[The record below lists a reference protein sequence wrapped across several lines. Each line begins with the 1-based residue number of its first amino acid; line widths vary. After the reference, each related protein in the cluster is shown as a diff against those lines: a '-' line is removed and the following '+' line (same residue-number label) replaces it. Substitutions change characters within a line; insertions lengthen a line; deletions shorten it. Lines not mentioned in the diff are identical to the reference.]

1 MKKLRDLLLI
11 PVILILVWGATKWYK
26 TPGQSN
32 GAVAPDFVGYMP
44 NGDSLRLSD
53 FQGQLVFLDFWG
65 SWCGP
70 CRVFNR
76 DLVDLYNKYKDT
88 KFKNESKFTIIS
100 VGIETKKEPW
110 LAAIAQ
116 DGLVWKHHVSDL
128 NRLYDHVA
136 LLYGIKEIPNSFL
149 IDGTGTIIGVNLLK
163 EKLDEILA
171 LRQVQ

>member
-1 MKKLRDLLLI
+1 MKKWKELLLLPI
-11 PVILILVWGATKWYK
+11 IMLLVWAATVWYK
-26 TPGQSN
+26 MPGQSN
-32 GAVAPDFVGYMP
+32 GAVAPDFVGYLP

-53 FQGQLVFLDFWG
+53 FKGQLVFLDFWG

-70 CRVFNR
+70 CRVFNK
-76 DLVDLYNKYKDT
+76 DLVEIYDKYKGAT
-88 KFKNESKFTIIS
+88 FQNESKFVIIS
-100 VGIETKKEPW
+100 VGIETKKEAW
-110 LAAIAQ
+110 LGAIAK
-116 DGLVWKHHVSDL
+116 DGLVWEHHVSDL

-171 LRQVQ
+171 LRQVK